1 MGKRKVITAV
11 TSRVDFFVPYI
22 SSNFSYIRMG
32 NDGASEIKG
41 KIENICLETN
51 IGQRFSTRDA
61 VYIYGMW
68 FNLISITKPNDGG
81 FSNHFI
87 EGKWKFT
94 FSCDR
99 QSEETK
105 HKICDVSKAWQKRG

>member
-1 MGKRKVITAV
+1 MIIQEYNAFRTKKNKDEEKMGKRKVITAV

-51 IGQRFSTRDA
+51 IG
-61 VYIYGMW
+61 
-68 FNLISITKPNDGG
+68 
-81 FSNHFI
+81 
-87 EGKWKFT
+87 
-94 FSCDR
+94 
-99 QSEETK
+99 
-105 HKICDVSKAWQKRG
+105 